1 MHIEFVL
8 GLTSHDKNTF
18 SAIKQRGGNNSPL
31 ALVSHVT
38 KFYFYFCFPQNP
50 EDSMEVCDLSRCS
63 DSDGDN
69 EDHGIE
75 ETDNRIGKDYVS
87 SASVKGNL
95 SSSGKFQCT
104 HHFMAVSVLN
114 TRGS

>member
-1 MHIEFVL
+1 M
-8 GLTSHDKNTF
+8 
-18 SAIKQRGGNNSPL
+18 
-31 ALVSHVT
+31 SHVT
-38 KFYFYFCFPQNP
+38 KFYFYFPQNP

-63 DSDGDN
+63 DSDSNIDGDN

-75 ETDNRIGKDYVS
+75 DTDNRIGKDYVS